1 MNRFNNK
8 KYYKPPPVKPS
19 NKLREKS
26 KEEWNPYKSGLNKYK
41 LSNAEILKKKMN
53 TTSQNGRSKAR
64 LVRSNWDDT
73 KW

>member
-26 KEEWNPYKSGLNKYK
+26 KEEWNPYKSDLNKYK
-41 LSNAEILKKKMN
+41 LSYL
-53 TTSQNGRSKAR
+53 GRPVIIIF
-64 LVRSNWDDT
+64 L
-73 KW
+73 